1 MRPSKFVRDSRKGGN
16 AGSEPPRLQGAK
28 EERQGSRFSLRGF
41 LSAAGGRHSLGVKL
55 GALASWRFVFGFWLA
70 CQFATGAI
78 AEITPANVANLKPA
92 WSTELKGGSRATVV
106 SDGTALFIPNSNGY
120 LYKIEPKTGAVIWE
134 IALADRLGIPGASA
148 SKGVAVT
155 DSAVIFGLHNTPVV
169 VALDKNTGAVLWK
182 ATIDDYKGAV
192 ITQTPTVAGGR
203 VYVGVSG
210 LGEEVSAT
218 TPPYACC
225 GFRGSMQA
233 LDAATGRSLWKTY
246 TMPEHFAGGAVWSS
260 YPLLDAKRHTLF
272 VTTGN
277 AFRVPSEVQ
286 SCIEAAKGDAGKQ
299 RGCYPKGV
307 WYDSILA
314 LDPDTGAIKWGFRAE
329 DADVFTGACLVKI
342 GGYCGGG
349 EDYDFGNGA
358 LEWHA
363 GAKDFVGAG
372 QKAGVFWALDPDSG
386 KLAWKTKVGPGGPT
400 GGIEYGSAVDGTRV
414 YVSEGNTKQVGHDAG
429 TYTLP
434 DGQTIDYGSYAALDA
449 ATGKIAW
456 QVPDP
461 AGAKG
466 IDNGK
471 PCTRDGPR
479 ENCAGAFPKGAVTVV
494 NGVVY
499 GCSTAPTGP
508 LYAFDAATGK
518 LLWSFDG
525 GASCDTRATVVGDAV
540 YWAAGKTLYGFTLDA
555 GPMRVNAQAVT
566 GRSTRDGVYSAAQAE
581 AGRALYAKSC
591 ATGCHGANLAGAGPT
606 PSLAGKDFLARWSGL
621 SVGEL
626 YRRVRTTMPKNAPGS
641 LSDKAYLDVVAYLL
655 SANGF
660 PAGKDGLGDMD
671 GSAIA
676 PAFTPTQPSP
686 LEGEGSKPH
695 PPP

>member
-1 MRPSKFVRDSRKGGN
+1 MKLSTSRLEGA
-16 AGSEPPRLQGAK
+16 AGSRL
-28 EERQGSRFSLRGF
+28 F
-41 LSAAGGRHSLGVKL
+41 LGVKL
-55 GALASWRFVFGFWLA
+55 GVLAPWRFNSWIPAVAGMTKKEIGTLLA
-70 CQFATGAI
+70 VICLFASPAL
-78 AEITPANVANLKPA
+78 AEITPANVADLKPA
-92 WSTELKGGSRATVV
+92 WLTEMRGGSRGTVV
-106 SDGTALFIPNSNGY
+106 ADGTALFIPNSNGY
-120 LYKIEPKTGAVIWE
+120 LYKIEPRTGAVIWE

-155 DSAVIFGLHNTPVV
+155 GTAVIFGLHNTPVV
-169 VALDKNTGAVLWK
+169 VALDKDSGAMLWK
-182 ATIDDYKGAV
+182 ATVDDYKGAV
-192 ITQTPTVAGGR
+192 ITQTPTVSGGR
-203 VYVGVSG
+203 VYVRVPG
-210 LGEEVSAT
+210 LWWEVSPTMT
-218 TPPYACC
+218 TYACC
-225 GFRGSMQA
+225 GSRRSMQA
-233 LDAATGRSLWKTY
+233 LDLKTGKVLWKTY

-277 AFRVPSEVQ
+277 AFRVPPEVQ
-286 SCIEAAKGDAGKQ
+286 SCIDARKGDAAGQ
-299 RGCYPKGV
+299 RACYPKGV

-314 LDPDTGAIKWGFRAE
+314 TDPDTGRIKWGFRAE

-363 GAKDFVGAG
+363 GGRDFVGAG
-372 QKAGVFWALDPDSG
+372 QKAGGFWALDPDSG
-386 KLAWKTKVGPGGPT
+386 KLIWKTQVGPGGPT
-400 GGIEYGSAVDGTRV
+400 GGIEYGSAADGRRI

-429 TYTLP
+429 SYTLP
-434 DGQTIDYGSYAALDA
+434 GGQTINYGSYAALDA
-449 ATGKIAW
+449 VTGKILW

-479 ENCAGAFPKGAVTVV
+479 ENCTGAFPKGAVTVV

-508 LYAFDAATGK
+508 LYGFDAATGK

-525 GASCDTRATVVGDAV
+525 GASCDTRATVIGDSV
-540 YWAAGKTLYGFTLDA
+540 YWAAGKTLYGFTRGA
-555 GPMRVNAQAVT
+555 GPMRVNAQAVA
-566 GRSTRDGVYSAAQAE
+566 GRTTRDGVYGAAQAE
-581 AGRALYAKSC
+581 AGKALYAKSC
-591 ATGCHGANLAGAGPT
+591 AEGCHGTNLAGGGPT
-606 PSLAGKDFLARWSGL
+606 PSLAGADFLARWSGL

-626 YRRVRTTMPKNAPGS
+626 YKRVRTTMPKNAPGS
-641 LSDKAYLDVVAYLL
+641 LGDAAYMEIVAYLL

-660 PAGKDGLGDMD
+660 PAGAGDIAGMD
-671 GSAIA
+671 EAAIT
-676 PAFTPTQPSP
+676 PAFTLTQPP
-686 LEGEGSKPH
+686 LKGEGSNPH
-695 PPP
+695 VPPP

>member
-1 MRPSKFVRDSRKGGN
+1 MTNIGI
-16 AGSEPPRLQGAK
+16 
-28 EERQGSRFSLRGF
+28 
-41 LSAAGGRHSLGVKL
+41 
-55 GALASWRFVFGFWLA
+55 GALLSVA
-70 CQFATGAI
+70 CLFATGAI

-106 SDGTALFIPNSNGY
+106 SDGQALFIPNSNGY
-120 LYKIEPKTGAVIWE
+120 LYKIDPKTGAVIWE
-134 IALADRLGIPGASA
+134 VALADRLDIPGASA

-155 DSAVIFGLHNTPVV
+155 DRAVIFGLHNMPVV
-169 VALDKNTGAVLWK
+169 VALDKDSGVVLWK
-182 ATIDDYKGAV
+182 AAIDDYKGAV
-192 ITQTPTVAGGR
+192 ITQTPTIADGR

-218 TPPYACC
+218 TPPYECC

-233 LDAATGRSLWKTY
+233 LDSATGKSLWKTY

-260 YPLLDAKRHTLF
+260 YPLMDAKRHTLF

-277 AFRVPSEVQ
+277 AFRVPPDVQ
-286 SCIEAAKGDAGKQ
+286 SCIEAAKGDTGKQ
-299 RGCYPKGV
+299 RGCYPKDV

-314 LDPDTGAIKWGFRAE
+314 LDPDTGRVKWGFRAE
-329 DADVFTGACLVKI
+329 DADVFTGACLVRI

-363 GAKDFVGAG
+363 GGHDFVGAG

-386 KLAWKTKVGPGGPT
+386 KLIWETKVGPGGPT

-414 YVSEGNTKQVGHDAG
+414 YVSEGNTKQVGHEAG

-434 DGQTIDYGSYAALDA
+434 DGQTINYGSYAALDA
-449 ATGKIAW
+449 ATGKILW

-494 NGVVY
+494 NGVIY

-525 GASCDTRATVVGDAV
+525 GASCDTRATVIGDAV
-540 YWAAGKTLYGFTLDA
+540 YWAAGKTLYGFTPNA
-555 GPMRVNAQAVT
+555 GPMRVNARAVVT
-566 GRSTRDGVYSAAQAE
+566 GRSTRDGVYGAAQAE
-581 AGRALYAKSC
+581 AGKALYAKSC
-591 ATGCHGANLAGAGPT
+591 ATGCHGANLAGGGPT

-626 YRRVRTTMPKNAPGS
+626 YKRVRTMPKNVPGS
-641 LSDKAYLDVVAYLL
+641 LSDDAYREVVAFLL

-660 PAGKDGLGDMD
+660 PAGREGLGDMD
-671 GSAIA
+671 GTAIA
-676 PAFTPTQPSP
+676 PAFTPTHPSP
-686 LEGEGSKPH
+686 LQGEGSKPH
-695 PPP
+695 VPPH